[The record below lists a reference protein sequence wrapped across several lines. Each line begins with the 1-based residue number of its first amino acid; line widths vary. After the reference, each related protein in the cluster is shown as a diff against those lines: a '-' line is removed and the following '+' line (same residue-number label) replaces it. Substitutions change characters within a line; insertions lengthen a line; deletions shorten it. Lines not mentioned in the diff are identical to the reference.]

1 MKIQDIL
8 FLVLLAVLLFK
19 HKENSF
25 VALGLSCFLLAIPF
39 FYLYVFFTA
48 ERLLYYGA
56 LLVLI
61 EVILKLIQFG
71 INSKK

>member
-8 FLVLLAVLLFK
+8 FIVLLVVLLLK
-19 HKENSF
+19 RKENSF
-25 VALGLSCFLLAIPF
+25 VAIGLGCFLLAIPF

-56 LLVLI
+56 LLVFI
-61 EVILKLIQFG
+61 EVIFKLIQFG
-71 INSKK
+71 IKPRK

>member
-1 MKIQDIL
+1 M
-8 FLVLLAVLLFK
+8 LAVLLFK

-25 VALGLSCFLLAIPF
+25 VAIGLGCFLLAIPF

-56 LLVLI
+56 LLIIV
-61 EVILKLIQFG
+61 EVIFKLVQFG

>member
-8 FLVLLAVLLFK
+8 FLVILVILFFK

-25 VALGLSCFLLAIPF
+25 VAFGLLCFFLAMPF
-39 FYLYVFFTA
+39 FYFWVFFTA
-48 ERLLYYGA
+48 ERLVYYGT

-61 EVILKLIQFG
+61 EILFKFIQFG
-71 INSKK
+71 IKPRK